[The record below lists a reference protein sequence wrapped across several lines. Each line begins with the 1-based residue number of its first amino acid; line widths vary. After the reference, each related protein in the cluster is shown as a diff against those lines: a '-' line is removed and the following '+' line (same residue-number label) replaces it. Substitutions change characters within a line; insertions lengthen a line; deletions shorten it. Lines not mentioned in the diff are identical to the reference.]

1 MKIFANVI
9 CIGASVASIILW
21 IIFIFF
27 NPYDTGN
34 ISSDLFFRT
43 FMMLLLPAL
52 LALGATVT
60 FRKVFLFI
68 AFIWSL
74 PMSIY
79 LALTPG
85 IFAFFAL
92 TSIGYLFSYL
102 LLKINDKKSEQYL
115 D

>member
-1 MKIFANVI
+1 MKFLSKVI
-9 CIGASVASIILW
+9 GLSASVASIILW

-34 ISSDLFFRT
+34 ITSDLFFRT
-43 FMMLLLPAL
+43 FMMLLLPAFL
-52 LALGATVT
+52 SLGATFT

-68 AFIWSL
+68 AFLWSL

-92 TSIGYLFSYL
+92 TCVGYLFSYL
-102 LLKINDKKSEQYL
+102 LFVINNRG
-115 D
+115 